1 MMDVQGPQD
10 GWQQSLVT
18 RVKNLLLQPKSEW
31 DVIDTEPAD
40 VGGLYKN
47 YIMILAAIPPLAT
60 LIHGLVFGHSLFGIT
75 YRPSVLGAIGT
86 AITTYVVTLIGV
98 FVLGLVIDALA
109 PSFGAEKNSGQAF
122 KVAAYTGTAS
132 WVAGI
137 FGLLPG
143 LGLLTILGLYSLYLL
158 YLGLPKLMKVPED
171 KAVAYTVVS
180 VIVAAVLFLIV
191 GAITRPVAAMFGGG
205 AALSSDSGT
214 LSGSVSVP
222 GVGSIDLS
230 KMEGAAKKAEAA
242 ANQISTGKSTAL
254 PSSVLQGLLPATL
267 GGLARASIS
276 SASAGAGGI
285 GGSEA
290 EARYEQGD
298 SHITLKVT
306 DIAAVGAIAGLGT
319 ALNVESN
326 EQTATGYEKTGT
338 VDGRMTNEKWDNSSK
353 SGSYGVLVANRF
365 MVEADG
371 SGTTM
376 DALKGAVAA
385 VGIERLEGMA
395 K

>member
-1 MMDVQGPQD
+1 MDLQGPQN
-10 GWQQSLVT
+10 GWQQSLIT
-18 RVKNLLLQPKSEW
+18 RVKNLLLQPKNEW
-31 DVIDTEPAD
+31 DVIDGEPSD
-40 VGGLYKN
+40 VAGLYKN

-60 LIHGLVFGHSLFGIT
+60 MIHGLAFGHSLFGIN
-75 YRPSVLGAIGT
+75 YRPSIMGAIGT
-86 AITTYVVTLIGV
+86 AITTYIFSLIGV
-98 FVLGLVIDALA
+98 FVLGLVINALA

-143 LGLLTILGLYSLYLL
+143 LGWLVILGLYSLYLL

-180 VIVAAVLFLIV
+180 VIVAAVLFLVV
-191 GAITRPVAAMFGGG
+191 GAVTRPVAALFGGG
-205 AALSSDSGT
+205 AALSSDAGSLSGT
-214 LSGSVSVP
+214 VSVP

-230 KMEGAAKKAEAA
+230 KMEGAAKKAEATA
-242 ANQISTGKSTAL
+242 SQMATGKSNAL
-254 PSSVLQGLLPATL
+254 PASVLQGLLPASIAGMT
-267 GGLARASIS
+267 RASIS

-290 EARYEQGD
+290 EARYGQGD

-319 ALNVESN
+319 ALNVESS

-338 VDGRMTNEKWDNSSK
+338 VDGRMTNEKWDSGSK

-376 DALKGAVAA
+376 DALKGAVSAI
-385 VGIERLEGMA
+385 GIARLEGMA